1 MKRIIYL
8 PGLGH
13 EHLDISLKAY
23 ALRMMKAIDEQ
34 NPDPSKK
41 YRIESAD
48 REYDVDGTTAGVVSI
63 FEMDVNSE
71 EEIYRLYEFKYGRFL
86 TGKLSG
92 SNILYRFIPLL
103 IILVSRLGSVFK
115 SLLSFGD
122 GVSKKSKIQALY
134 FMVIYCFLAVYLIL
148 LVPSLLSFIAS
159 IMADHHQ
166 LNYLSGYIKDWEGM
180 FQAILVSFSGFML
193 FMPRSKNV
201 FSEMAAEYIGANQY
215 LSAGDQKLLMMGKL
229 SRLIEVMSEEGADIT
244 FEIHA
249 YSFGS
254 VLALD
259 ALFPYEAEPS
269 YRIKNNVTRLVTIGC
284 PFDFIEIYWSNYF
297 NDRKHSGVSLP
308 VWININSDLD
318 VLSTKFDGNPAK
330 KLAFIGSEQFWERHQ
345 CIDVTYNMINP
356 KRISFFQMLM
366 FYGVR
371 AHQMYWDNH
380 VDSRSCLSY
389 VVES

>member
-159 IMADHHQ
+159 IMADYHQ
-166 LNYLSGYIKDWEGM
+166 LDYLSGYIKDW
-180 FQAILVSFSGFML
+180 
-193 FMPRSKNV
+193 
-201 FSEMAAEYIGANQY
+201 
-215 LSAGDQKLLMMGKL
+215 
-229 SRLIEVMSEEGADIT
+229 
-244 FEIHA
+244 
-249 YSFGS
+249 
-254 VLALD
+254 
-259 ALFPYEAEPS
+259 
-269 YRIKNNVTRLVTIGC
+269 
-284 PFDFIEIYWSNYF
+284 
-297 NDRKHSGVSLP
+297 
-308 VWININSDLD
+308 
-318 VLSTKFDGNPAK
+318 
-330 KLAFIGSEQFWERHQ
+330 
-345 CIDVTYNMINP
+345 
-356 KRISFFQMLM
+356 
-366 FYGVR
+366 
-371 AHQMYWDNH
+371 
-380 VDSRSCLSY
+380 
-389 VVES
+389 